1 MIDAKKME
9 VTAMR
14 VISGRFKG
22 HPLKAVPG
30 KNTRPTTD
38 RVKEA
43 IFNMVPNGIYREK
56 KGLDLFAGT
65 GSLGIEALSRGCAH
79 VTFVDNQQQAIS
91 VIYHNIKAL
100 GLEEHSKVYKQDAVR
115 MIRLLAK
122 RKERFRIIFVDPPYD
137 WPHLDTLLKEM
148 GRLELLERDG
158 VMVVETAKQHDLSLH
173 YPGLGQIKHHVYGD
187 TAVRIYMRE
196 E

>member
-1 MIDAKKME
+1 
-9 VTAMR
+9 MR

-30 KNTRPTTD
+30 RNTRPTAD

-43 IFNMVPNGIYREK
+43 IFNLVPNGLYLEK

-65 GSLGIEALSRGCAH
+65 GSLGIEALSRGCAQ
-79 VTFVDNQQQAIS
+79 VTFVDHHSEAIS
-91 VIYHNIKAL
+91 VIYHNLKTL
-100 GLEEHSKVYKQDAVR
+100 GLKEKAKVYKQDALR
-115 MIRLLAK
+115 MVRLLAK
-122 RKERFRIIFVDPPYD
+122 RGESFQIIFIDPPYD
-137 WPHLDTLLKEM
+137 WPRLETLLEQIGK
-148 GRLELLERDG
+148 LNLLDRNG
-158 VMVVETAKQHDLSLH
+158 VMVVETAKTRSLAPQ
-173 YPGLGQIKHHVYGD
+173 YSGMAQFKHQVYGD